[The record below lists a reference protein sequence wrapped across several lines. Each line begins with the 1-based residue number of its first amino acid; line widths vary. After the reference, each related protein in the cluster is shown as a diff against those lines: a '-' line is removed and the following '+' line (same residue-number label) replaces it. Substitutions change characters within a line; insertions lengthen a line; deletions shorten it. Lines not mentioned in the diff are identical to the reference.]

1 MQKTT
6 DADKTNNTR
15 KSYLLPKKMQVPYF
29 YIGALLALFVAFIII
44 LTFLFSLDSYD
55 EKPIRPTELN
65 FVYPSEITQTPDD
78 LASLTIGRTQISELV
93 SVFVRKSE
101 PCSIHALI
109 CSTLITKT
117 PSETLMKIKSTIP
130 KIKTGNYKIYVRLE
144 KYN

>member
-15 KSYLLPKKMQVPYF
+15 KSYLIPKKMQTPYF
-29 YIGALLALFVAFIII
+29 YIGVLLALFAAFIIL

-55 EKPIRPTELN
+55 EKPKRPTEPN
-65 FVYPSEITQTPDD
+65 FVYRSEIAHLPDNLAD
-78 LASLTIGRTQISELV
+78 LKIDRI
-93 SVFVRKSE
+93 RINKPE

-130 KIKTGNYKIYVRLE
+130 KIKTGNYKIHVRLE
-144 KYN
+144 KHN